1 MVRIQSLRLLTW
13 DVPRPVRFDSDV
25 RKRVCC
31 RSQQIESHKS
41 NSGRWHRGVTT
52 YSPCRWHS
60 SANRI
65 PKGRT
70 EKRGK
75 SLPARLEFIL
85 LLSGAESATGK
96 ATEYQLY
103 RIRNWC
109 SAHWRTE
116 SLPNVWRRSSN
127 DGVSERRET
136 FWCYEVVELEHF
148 HEDRSCS

>member
-1 MVRIQSLRLLTW
+1 MFPVKICEIHSLGRYSREVLIGHLHLSH
-13 DVPRPVRFDSDV
+13 PRDG
-25 RKRVCC
+25 
-31 RSQQIESHKS
+31 H
-41 NSGRWHRGVTT
+41 
-52 YSPCRWHS
+52 
-60 SANRI
+60 A
-65 PKGRT
+65 

-116 SLPNVWRRSSN
+116 SLSSVLRKSNN
-127 DGVSERRET
+127 DGVSERREKLQGAPLSGKSWRGVFLFAIERT
-136 FWCYEVVELEHF
+136 FRLF
-148 HEDRSCS
+148 FQNSLDKLPRI